1 MSAHPDG
8 RTATVTVVGTG
19 STTVTDITTV
29 TDTTTVT
36 VTDIATDARPTRIGA
51 PA

>member
-8 RTATVTVVGTG
+8 RTATVTVVGIG

-36 VTDIATDARPTRIGA
+36 DIATDARPTRIGA

>member
-29 TDTTTVT
+29 TDTTI
-36 VTDIATDARPTRIGA
+36 VTDIAADARPTRIGA